1 MPLASSIDL
10 PDRYRVVRHIASGGM
25 ASVWEAEDLL
35 LGRLVAVK
43 VLAPQFAADPDARE
57 RFQREARTAAQVS
70 NQQHVMTIYDIG
82 EHGDEAFIVMEHFAG
97 GTVADRLRAARDAG
111 ELVPRETALRWLREA
126 AVGLDVAHAAGIVH
140 RDVKPANLLLD
151 ANDRLAVG
159 DFGIAK
165 LADDAQMTQTGQVLG
180 TAAYISPEQA
190 LGRPAGPASDRYALA
205 VVAHE
210 LLTGSRPFPGGPP
223 MAQARQHAEAKPTPP
238 SVAAPELPA
247 ALDGVLARGLAK
259 DPDHRPHTA
268 TELVAAIES
277 ALGEGPEPEPTR
289 PFDIVAAAA
298 PLGAALA
305 GAVPAPPAPPAA
317 PVDAGPEPPLAPA
330 VLAPEPEAAPPGG
343 AAPEPEP
350 APLADGALDRA
361 PAAPADPA
369 PEPQPAPPAGPAP
382 EPAPAPSADSAS
394 EPARAASADAAPD
407 PAFAASAAAA
417 SPGASADAAPD
428 PAFAASAAA
437 APEPAAAASAG
448 GAPDPAPAPAAV
460 GRARPR
466 AADAADRAGAASA
479 ATGRARPRAADAP
492 APMPPRAPRVQRLR
506 PRAPAPQGR
515 RDEPPA
521 RTPDRGDPARR
532 RAPWPAL
539 LGVALLSAAAV
550 GLVLALSGGGA
561 EPGGKRAGRT
571 QSSPA
576 SSKSSRTATTAAAE
590 PPAPPPPPAQSSA
603 GAGTSPSALNDRG
616 YKLIQQGRYGEA
628 VEPLRAAVTG
638 YQSAGEKGLPY
649 AFALYNL
656 AVALNRS
663 GNPAEAVP
671 LLRERL
677 KFDNQRDTV
686 QAELDDALVKLGQA
700 PEGKAKGN
708 GKAKK
713 NKGDGDKG

>member
-1 MPLASSIDL
+1 MPLASSIEL

-35 LGRLVAVK
+35 LARLVAVK

-82 EHGDEAFIVMEHFAG
+82 EHADEAFIVMEHFAG

-126 AVGLDVAHAAGIVH
+126 AAGLDVAHAAGIVH

-210 LLTGSRPFPGGPP
+210 LLTGSRPFAGGPP
-223 MAQARQHAEAKPTPP
+223 MAQARQHAEAKPTPA
-238 SVAAPELPA
+238 SVAAPELPV
-247 ALDGVLARGLAK
+247 ALDAVLARGLAK

-277 ALGEGPEPEPTR
+277 ALGGGPEPEPTR
-289 PFDIVAAAA
+289 PFDVVAAAA

-305 GAVPAPPAPPAA
+305 GAAPATPAPPPAA
-317 PVDAGPEPPLAPA
+317 PANVGPEPPPADLAPD
-330 VLAPEPEAAPPGG
+330 PEP
-343 AAPEPEP
+343 
-350 APLADGALDRA
+350 
-361 PAAPADPA
+361 
-369 PEPQPAPPAGPAP
+369 
-382 EPAPAPSADSAS
+382 
-394 EPARAASADAAPD
+394 AASADAAPD
-407 PAFAASAAAA
+407 PAAA
-417 SPGASADAAPD
+417 ASADAAPD
-428 PAFAASAAA
+428 PEPAASADAA
-437 APEPAAAASAG
+437 PDPEPAAPAHAAPGSAPVTPADA
-448 GAPDPAPAPAAV
+448 APDPAPSAIGRPRPQADAAPDPAPSAIGRPRPQADAAPDPAPSAIGRPWPRADAAPDPAPSGAV

-466 AADAADRAGAASA
+466 AADAPPS
-479 ATGRARPRAADAP
+479 T
-492 APMPPRAPRVQRLR
+492 PPRAPSVQRLR
-506 PRAPAPQGR
+506 PTAPALQR
-515 RDEPPA
+515 RRVDPPP
-521 RTPDRGDPARR
+521 RISDRGDPARR

-539 LGVALLSAAAV
+539 LGVALLTAAAV

-561 EPGGKRAGRT
+561 DPGGESAART
-571 QSSPA
+571 SPA
-576 SSKSSRTATTAAAE
+576 RSESSRTATTAAE
-590 PPAPPPPPAQSSA
+590 PQAPPPPPAQSSA

-616 YKLIQQGRYGEA
+616 YRLIQQGRYGEA

-638 YQSAGEKGLPY
+638 YQGAGETGLPY

-686 QAELDDALVKLGQA
+686 QKELNDALAKLGQP
-700 PEGKAKGN
+700 PEGKGNGN

-713 NKGDGDKG
+713 NKGDRDEG